1 MKFGHHK
8 KIIRRKI
15 MVIEL
20 TSFVLGMLTVLLIG
34 VVVGVVRAN
43 KKTNELSIQSDELA
57 RLFNDEVSTLNLRI
71 DGDIGEVNKEIEKLY
86 REMDSRMDKFSNKV
100 EKQLLKG

>member
-1 MKFGHHK
+1 
-8 KIIRRKI
+8 

-43 KKTNELSIQSDELA
+43 QKTNELSIQSDELA
-57 RLFNDEVSTLNLRI
+57 RLFDDEVASLHLRV
-71 DGDIGEVNKEIEKLY
+71 DGDMQEVNKEIEKLY
-86 REMDSRMDKFSNKV
+86 REMDSRLDKFSTKV

>member
-1 MKFGHHK
+1 
-8 KIIRRKI
+8 

-34 VVVGVVRAN
+34 VVAGVVRAN

-71 DGDIGEVNKEIEKLY
+71 DGDMQEVNKEIEKLY
-86 REMDSRMDKFSNKV
+86 RDMDSRLDKFSNKLEQFKQI

>member
-1 MKFGHHK
+1 
-8 KIIRRKI
+8 

-20 TSFVLGMLTVLLIG
+20 TSFVLGILTVLLIG

-43 KKTNELSIQSDELA
+43 QKANELSNQSDELA
-57 RLFNDEVSTLNLRI
+57 RLFDDEVASLHLRV
-71 DGDIGEVNKEIEKLY
+71 DGDMQEVNKEIEKLY
-86 REMDSRMDKFSNKV
+86 REMDSRMDKFSSKV

>member
-1 MKFGHHK
+1 M
-8 KIIRRKI
+8 I
-15 MVIEL
+15 IEL

-34 VVVGVVRAN
+34 VVAGVVRAN

-57 RLFNDEVSTLNLRI
+57 RLFDDEVASLHLRV
-71 DGDIGEVNKEIEKLY
+71 DGDMQEVNKEIEKLY
-86 REMDSRMDKFSNKV
+86 REMDSRLDKFSTKV

>member
-1 MKFGHHK
+1 
-8 KIIRRKI
+8 
-15 MVIEL
+15 
-20 TSFVLGMLTVLLIG
+20 
-34 VVVGVVRAN
+34 VGVVRAN

>member
-1 MKFGHHK
+1 
-8 KIIRRKI
+8 

-43 KKTNELSIQSDELA
+43 KKTNELSIQSDDLA
-57 RLFNDEVSTLNLRI
+57 RLFDDEVASLHLRV
-71 DGDIGEVNKEIEKLY
+71 DGDIQEVNKEIEKLY
-86 REMDSRMDKFSNKV
+86 REMDSRMDKFSSKV

>member
-1 MKFGHHK
+1 
-8 KIIRRKI
+8 

-34 VVVGVVRAN
+34 VVVGVFRAN

-57 RLFNDEVSTLNLRI
+57 RLFNDEVNTLNLRI
-71 DGDIGEVNKEIEKLY
+71 DGDMQEVNKEIEKLY
-86 REMDSRMDKFSNKV
+86 REMDSRLDKFSNKV

>member
-1 MKFGHHK
+1 
-8 KIIRRKI
+8 

-71 DGDIGEVNKEIEKLY
+71 DGDMQEVNKEIEKLY
-86 REMDSRMDKFSNKV
+86 REMDSKLDKFSNKL

>member
-1 MKFGHHK
+1 
-8 KIIRRKI
+8 

-43 KKTNELSIQSDELA
+43 KKTNELSIQSDDLA

-71 DGDIGEVNKEIEKLY
+71 DADMQEVNKEIEKLY
-86 REMDSRMDKFSNKV
+86 REMDSRLDKFSTKV

>member
-1 MKFGHHK
+1 
-8 KIIRRKI
+8 

-20 TSFVLGMLTVLLIG
+20 TSFVLGVLSVLLIG

-43 KKTNELSIQSDELA
+43 TKTNDNKEYTDTLA
-57 RLFNDEVSTLNLRI
+57 RQFNDEVSALNLRVETETEEI
-71 DGDIGEVNKEIEKLY
+71 HREIEKLY

>member
-1 MKFGHHK
+1 
-8 KIIRRKI
+8 

-57 RLFNDEVSTLNLRI
+57 RLFDDEVASLHLRV
-71 DGDIGEVNKEIEKLY
+71 DGDMQEVNKEIEKLY
-86 REMDSRMDKFSNKV
+86 REMDSRLDKFSTKV

>member
-1 MKFGHHK
+1 
-8 KIIRRKI
+8 

-43 KKTNELSIQSDELA
+43 KKTNELSIQSDDLA

-71 DGDIGEVNKEIEKLY
+71 DGDMQEVNKEIEKLY
-86 REMDSRMDKFSNKV
+86 REMDSKLDKFSNKL

>member
-1 MKFGHHK
+1 
-8 KIIRRKI
+8 

-34 VVVGVVRAN
+34 VAVGVVRAN

-86 REMDSRMDKFSNKV
+86 REMDSRLDKFSSKV

>member
-1 MKFGHHK
+1 
-8 KIIRRKI
+8 

-43 KKTNELSIQSDELA
+43 QKTNELSIQSDDLA

-86 REMDSRMDKFSNKV
+86 REMDSRLDKFSSKV